1 MAFRFALLALFFGCG
16 LAEKTAMGANPIRK
30 VVTLMQNM
38 QKEVEAEG
46 AKEKELFDKFMC
58 FCGGSGSAMA
68 TAIEVGKAK
77 IEELTAKVKSEEAEK
92 VQLGQ
97 ELVDHK
103 KDREGAK
110 ADLAEAT
117 TLRQKESAE
126 FEAMSAES
134 KTNIEG
140 LASAIPA
147 IEKGMGGAS
156 FIQTPLG
163 SRVVKLIESF
173 PQMDPMDRRQA
184 IAFLQGGDSAESGG
198 AGEILGIMKQMKETM
213 EANLAEAVADEE
225 KAAAGFADLEA
236 SKNKEI
242 EVATESIES
251 KTVRSGELAV
261 SVVQTKNALEDT
273 IEEVADN
280 EKFSAQLDEQCA
292 SKEKEWAVRQK
303 ARADEVQAISEAIGI
318 LNDDDALDVFKKAVP
333 GDAAAFL
340 QRSSPR
346 TRASKAKN
354 AQAILA
360 HLAAHKGVNSQEL
373 HLILYSMNS
382 KLRLAAKGKVQ
393 KFDEI
398 KKMIDDMVALLGK
411 EQKDD
416 DKQKEFCR
424 DEFDRTADEEVAAKE
439 KVAAITATI
448 EEATDSLAQTTEEI
462 ATLQQEIKD
471 IDKAVAQATEQR
483 KEEHEES
490 VAAAQMSQ
498 AALQLVDKAKNRL
511 AKFYNPSTAKAAL
524 VQEPQEG
531 MLFSSSFVQIKSHTR
546 AKDFEDDDQP
556 EAPETF
562 SGEVKKNE
570 KSAGV
575 IGMMDQIIRDLE
587 NDMKDA
593 EYEEKTAQSDYA
605 KLMGES
611 EATRQQDTKSIADKE
626 ATKADLEA
634 KLVTDKETARSN
646 AEELANVQT
655 AISDLHGTCD
665 FIVQNYDLRKEART
679 NEIDALKNAKAM
691 LSGAVM

>member
-1 MAFRFALLALFFGCG
+1 
-16 LAEKTAMGANPIRK
+16 
-30 VVTLMQNM
+30 MQNM

-58 FCGGSGSAMA
+58 FCGGSGSEMA
-68 TAIEVGKAK
+68 TAIETGKAK

-92 VQLGQ
+92 IQLEQ

-103 KDREGAK
+103 KDREQAK
-110 ADLAEAT
+110 ADLGEAT
-117 TLRQKESAE
+117 TLREKESAE
-126 FEAMSAES
+126 FEAMAADS

-147 IEKGMGGAS
+147 IEKGMSGAS
-156 FIQTPLG
+156 FLQAPFG
-163 SRVVKLIESF
+163 SRVVKLVESYS
-173 PQMDPMDRRQA
+173 QMDPMDRRQA
-184 IAFLQGGDSAESGG
+184 LAFLQGGDSDQSGG
-198 AGEILGIMKQMKETM
+198 AGEILGIMKQMKESM
-213 EANLAEAVADEE
+213 EANLAEAEADEA
-225 KAAAGFADLEA
+225 KAKAGFADLEA

-261 SVVQTKNALEDT
+261 SVVQTKDALEDT
-273 IEEVADN
+273 IQEVADN

-292 SKEKEWAVRQK
+292 SKQKEWAVRQK
-303 ARADEVQAISEAIGI
+303 ARADEVQAISEAIAI
-318 LNDDDALDVFKKAVP
+318 LNDDDALDVFKKTAP
-333 GDAAAFL
+333 DAAAFL

-346 TRASKAKN
+346 TRATKAKR

-360 HLAAHKGVNSQEL
+360 NLAAHKGVNSQEL

-416 DKQKEFCR
+416 DTQKEFCR
-424 DEFDRTADEEVAAKE
+424 DEFDRTADEEAAAKE

-448 EEATDSLAQTTEEI
+448 EEDTDGLAQLTEEI
-462 ATLQQEIKD
+462 ATTQQEIKD

-483 KEEHEES
+483 KEEHEEY
-490 VAAAQMSQ
+490 VQAAQMSQ

-511 AKFYNPSTAKAAL
+511 QKFYNPSMAKAAL
-524 VQEPQEG
+524 VQQPQEG
-531 MLFSSSFVQIKSHTR
+531 MLFSSSFVQIKSHSR
-546 AKDFEDDDQP
+546 AKDFMDASD
-556 EAPETF
+556 EADETF
-562 SGEVKKNE
+562 SGEVKKSE

-575 IGMMDQIIRDLE
+575 IGMMDQIMRDLE

-593 EYEEKTAQSDYA
+593 EYEEKTAQDDYA

-626 ATKADLEA
+626 ASKADLEA
-634 KLVTDKETARSN
+634 KLVTDKDTAASN